1 VKTIIFTKFIP
12 MRISERE
19 RQVLVKAVQKFDCSA
34 AVWLFGSRTD
44 NSKKGGDI
52 DIAVLSDK
60 IYAKEKIQ
68 LKRAIYNE
76 LGEQKIDLVISAEGK
91 EPFFRLAV
99 KNGTRI
105 DG

>member
-1 VKTIIFTKFIP
+1 

-19 RQVLVKAVQKFDCSA
+19 RQVLVSAVQKIDRSA
-34 AVWLFGSRTD
+34 SIWLFGSRTD
-44 NSKKGGDI
+44 NSKRGGDI

-60 IYAKEKIQ
+60 IHIKEKMK

-76 LGEQKIDLVISAEGK
+76 LGEQKIDLVISVDGK
-91 EPFFRLAV
+91 EPFFRLATER
-99 KNGTRI
+99 GIRI

>member
-1 VKTIIFTKFIP
+1 LI
-12 MRISERE
+12 EA
-19 RQVLVKAVQKFDCSA
+19 VLKFDSSA
-34 AVWLFGSRTD
+34 LIWLFGSRTD

-60 IYAKEKIQ
+60 IHIREKMQ

-76 LGEQKIDLVISAEGK
+76 LGEQKIDLVVSADGN
-91 EPFFRLAV
+91 EPFFRLAIE
-99 KNGTRI
+99 KGIRI